1 MSSALHVHE
10 VEEAFVTYGFPPTG
24 VSGPLTGLRCGRVSF
39 PPHGVPLCWNSCSA
53 DVLRQ
58 RYFVA
63 RSICILFFG
72 RGVARGEGVEFD
84 LINLTQLDLYTGSWA
99 TWLNLTCIVGQLDL
113 T

>member
-1 MSSALHVHE
+1 MSSAVHVHE

-63 RSICILFFG
+63 RSSCILFFG
-72 RGVARGEGVEFD
+72 RGVAKGEK
-84 LINLTQLDLYTGSWA
+84 NSKLDFA
-99 TWLNLTCIVGQLDL
+99 F
-113 T
+113 